1 MASEDDLR
9 DYLKWVTTNLHDTQ
23 QRLHELEGR
32 EQEPIAI
39 VGMGCRFP
47 GGVGSPDDLWDLV
60 AAGTDAIGP
69 FPEDR
74 GWDAGSGADQS
85 GISYVRAGGFV
96 HEAADFDP
104 GFFGISPR
112 EALAMDPQ
120 QRLLLEVCWEAVER
134 AGTDAASLRGSQA
147 GVFAGSNGQDYAAL
161 IAAAGQD
168 LDGHSLTGNAAS
180 VISGRIAFALG
191 LEGPAVTVDTACSSS
206 LVAVHLACQS
216 LRS

>member
-47 GGVGSPDDLWDLV
+47 GGVGSPEELWDLV

-69 FPEDR
+69 FPVDR
-74 GWDAGSGADQS
+74 GWDAGDGGDGA
-85 GISYVRAGGFV
+85 SYVRAGGFV

-134 AGTDAASLRGSQA
+134 AGIDPVALRGSST
-147 GVFAGSNGQDYAAL
+147 GVFAGAWSSEYGQVVAEE
-161 IAAAGQD
+161 AGAEGY
-168 LDGHSLTGNAAS
+168 LMTGTATS
-180 VISGRIAFALG
+180 VISGRVSYALG
-191 LEGPAVTVDTACSSS
+191 LEGPAVTVDTVCSSA
-206 LVAVHLACQS
+206 L
-216 LRS
+216 